1 MGYVNSLEGN
11 HITFVLTNDALT
23 TMMPGERD
31 QAIGLQRLESP
42 KDSVSRLETFESLE
56 KVICAW
62 ISTNSSRKDTMGVD
76 DYDCVLGKNLG
87 QQKGN
92 PERFS
97 VNNFFPTQKRGF
109 IDCCIQVLPFR
120 VISSMGGQWSIFDS
134 VGPPRGQNPPAV
146 SDDRFEAL
154 GLPPAQFEPPW
165 WRSVALSCHFSR
177 VKNPP

>member
-1 MGYVNSLEGN
+1 
-11 HITFVLTNDALT
+11 
-23 TMMPGERD
+23 MPGEHD

-97 VNNFFPTQKRGF
+97 VNKFLQPKTKKGSLIAINSSLSIYLEAKKSLKTISSHFLDGGSMVYLRFSWSFPTFPNEAKTHRRF
-109 IDCCIQVLPFR
+109 PMIVLKLLDFHPL
-120 VISSMGGQWSIFDS
+120 
-134 VGPPRGQNPPAV
+134 N
-146 SDDRFEAL
+146 
-154 GLPPAQFEPPW
+154 LPPDGGGLLPSAAFFDHIFEP
-165 WRSVALSCHFSR
+165 FSS